1 MYGGCDD
8 EEERELLDEEPE
20 RFIRLPSKYEIHEY
34 SIMEE
39 FVESLPEGT
48 MQNQLAH
55 AIQRRGAFRRFKDAV
70 NRMGFAYMDNSIKA
84 SVDGSDIYDVEI
96 SLDGEEVLDMYC
108 SCPYAADRA
117 EVVELISQIPENKVR
132 ELLVG
137 FVMADEGLK
146 NKLIMQYAFKMN
158 SKLMLELRTEL
169 EQIERNILAI

>member
-1 MYGGCDD
+1 M
-8 EEERELLDEEPE
+8 
-20 RFIRLPSKYEIHEY
+20 
-34 SIMEE
+34 
-39 FVESLPEGT
+39 
-48 MQNQLAH
+48 
-55 AIQRRGAFRRFKDAV
+55 
-70 NRMGFAYMDNSIKA
+70 
-84 SVDGSDIYDVEI
+84 
-96 SLDGEEVLDMYC
+96 
-108 SCPYAADRA
+108 PYAADRA